1 MDPRV
6 SGLTGKAKRAVRTLL
21 RQTQGAA
28 PAMPAAPPP
37 SDPPVAPDT
46 YDATDAAAELMAAKR
61 INPTVVPG
69 SGANGRILKNDVDAW
84 IEAKENG

>member
-6 SGLTGKAKRAVRTLL
+6 SGLTGKAKRSIRALL
-21 RQTQGAA
+21 RQTRGAA
-28 PAMPAAPPP
+28 PARAAPPP
-37 SDPPVAPDT
+37 SDPPAAPDT